1 MGPRLLREQVEL
13 ALPGNAQQSA
23 IASKYRAL
31 ERDGVRLPFPPA
43 CMGEALVN
51 GRIFGRRAIGS
62 TGRNSRI
69 QIGSI
74 GSLVPEGLLNSTS
87 GVTVQSIGH
96 HDREKATFPRE
107 SALDPWPGIGGIGKK
122 ERRRISCLPEDA
134 REAPGSD

>member
-1 MGPRLLREQVEL
+1 LREQVEL

-69 QIGSI
+69 QIGS
-74 GSLVPEGLLNSTS
+74 LVPGGLLNSTS
-87 GVTVQSIGH
+87 GVTAQSIGH

-107 SALDPWPGIGGIGKK
+107 LALDLWRGIGGIGKK